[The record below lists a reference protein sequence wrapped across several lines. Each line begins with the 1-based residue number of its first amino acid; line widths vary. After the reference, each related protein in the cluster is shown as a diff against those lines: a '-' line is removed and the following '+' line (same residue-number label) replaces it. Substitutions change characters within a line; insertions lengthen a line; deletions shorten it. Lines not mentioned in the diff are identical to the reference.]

1 MLNKNAIKKYDQI
14 YKALSDEFE
23 EDEIMKLINL
33 LIKHDDNFIN
43 VFLLNLRCYYY
54 EMIDMAL
61 YLAKKVN
68 KYKTILIEHMTHIFM
83 AALTSEKSMEYAIFI
98 YNEMLHKSNVPLS
111 EEMIISLMRHALHFP
126 SNYPDIINIV
136 RMSGYKKVGFITPI
150 FYLPD
155 EDTLV
160 ENMFE
165 RNPESQEI
173 IVANCIDND
182 ADRCLTK
189 AIKYYNLNKNIF
201 VKLSFGKMISYIKEH
216 KIDIYDKDVRRDLI
230 VEAVRFSRYE
240 LLPYI
245 FDKYLLLE
253 NDWKDIHNGLY
264 NNYFTAPFY
273 QTMIY
278 YMKKHNYPM
287 SCLFYNPD
295 EWMQCTIEV
304 AREITKTDYK
314 DYEVKMI
321 TVETQPTASFCLA
334 NYFQHY
340 RQKKFDTI
348 VQNFCVYLMDHNSRI
363 YDEMDCMNKMLK
375 QDMFG
380 WKDDIKISFE
390 LFIKYIIGIF
400 DQLRCFER
408 IIFNYNSLISIEKAP
423 SLLKLRLFNSIRE
436 LEKKITSKV
445 IRFIN
450 KKLFESCGHLY
461 NLLYIDTFVKLNP
474 GKKTAF
480 SINEDSPLEDVFM
493 NLILNS
499 KFHEMNN
506 NDNYLV
512 GSYLVLLLRQQGDD
526 LIANQVKSCL
536 DAYVSAIEIQKILK
550 KRNILSFEEA
560 EDSE

>member
-1 MLNKNAIKKYDQI
+1 
-14 YKALSDEFE
+14 
-23 EDEIMKLINL
+23 
-33 LIKHDDNFIN
+33 
-43 VFLLNLRCYYY
+43 
-54 EMIDMAL
+54 
-61 YLAKKVN
+61 
-68 KYKTILIEHMTHIFM
+68 
-83 AALTSEKSMEYAIFI
+83 
-98 YNEMLHKSNVPLS
+98 
-111 EEMIISLMRHALHFP
+111 
-126 SNYPDIINIV
+126 
-136 RMSGYKKVGFITPI
+136 
-150 FYLPD
+150 
-155 EDTLV
+155 
-160 ENMFE
+160 
-165 RNPESQEI
+165 
-173 IVANCIDND
+173 
-182 ADRCLTK
+182 
-189 AIKYYNLNKNIF
+189 
-201 VKLSFGKMISYIKEH
+201 
-216 KIDIYDKDVRRDLI
+216 
-230 VEAVRFSRYE
+230 
-240 LLPYI
+240 
-245 FDKYLLLE
+245 
-253 NDWKDIHNGLY
+253 
-264 NNYFTAPFY
+264 
-273 QTMIY
+273 
-278 YMKKHNYPM
+278 MKKHNYPM

-363 YDEMDCMNKMLK
+363 YDEMDCINKMLK

-480 SINEDSPLEDVFM
+480 SIKEDSPLEDVFM

-512 GSYLVLLLRQQGDD
+512 GSYLALLLRQQGDD
-526 LIANQVKSCL
+526 LIANQVNSCL